1 MRAATTRIQHLS
13 VAPAKVAT
21 ALPQWTT
28 TTKPRKLQPAHRCP
42 RNRKL
47 LRTALNST
55 QQSLPR
61 YTVGASLAHLL
72 QAKASTPTSRPC
84 LGTHHQLT
92 LQQTTR
98 SRTDLSEMH
107 PSLNASFNSLDRLRA
122 KTPDA
127 LTGTF
132 APKPETA
139 SLDHV
144 VDPVHVKISCHQYHP
159 SRLVRSRRSHRP
171 SALRASFHRRQAVHH
186 LRLRYHVNVQH
197 SSATMLEFVTPD
209 SRVRVVLSL
218 RSGLVLSLVVC
229 GEVGPSTASLA
240 NQAPV
245 YCGCPA
251 GTHGCDLVSRVR
263 LDQSA
268 NPVVVWLGLVSRVR
282 EVIMETWNMR
292 ISQHPSS
299 TRSWSRAGRL
309 WDHHSNLTSTL
320 RS

>member
-84 LGTHHQLT
+84 LCTHHQLT

-171 SALRASFHRRQAVHH
+171 SALRTSFHRRQAVH
-186 LRLRYHVNVQH
+186 Q
-197 SSATMLEFVTPD
+197 LEFVPPD
-209 SRVRVVLSL
+209 SRVGVVLSL

-245 YCGCPA
+245 YCGCRA
-251 GTHGCDLVSRVR
+251 GTHGCDLVSRVPT
-263 LDQSA
+263 LLLCG
-268 NPVVVWLGLVSRVR
+268 WVSCRVFVR
-282 EVIMETWNMR
+282 
-292 ISQHPSS
+292 SS
-299 TRSWSRAGRL
+299 WRHGI
-309 WDHHSNLTSTL
+309 
-320 RS
+320 